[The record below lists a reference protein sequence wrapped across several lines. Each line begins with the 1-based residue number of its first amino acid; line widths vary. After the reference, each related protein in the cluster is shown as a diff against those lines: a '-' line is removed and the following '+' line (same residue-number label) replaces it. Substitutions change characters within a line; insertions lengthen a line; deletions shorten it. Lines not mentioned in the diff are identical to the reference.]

1 MTAEQFADEQV
12 RQAWVDQKGMTVL
25 NMHSDAHRETNID
38 VFVTEPFDFDR
49 EYAAAYIQELVP
61 GLKLPVAS
69 LDTLIEMKRLAGR
82 AKDLADIEELVSIR
96 ERIRDQ

>member
-1 MTAEQFADEQV
+1 M
-12 RQAWVDQKGMTVL
+12 L

-49 EYAAAYIQELVP
+49 EYAAAYIQELVL

-82 AKDLADIEELVSIR
+82 TKDLADIEELVSIR